1 MLRFCSLR
9 PAISAHYLIY
19 RAEVKAASRAG
30 ARGGLG
36 AKGFVALIHRTVPQ
50 QILSGFSTR

>member
-30 ARGGLG
+30 APDIRAIGTSCVEK
-36 AKGFVALIHRTVPQ
+36 ARRRA
-50 QILSGFSTR
+50 S